1 MRLRIVT
8 AGVGIQWESALV
20 QACQD
25 GAARAIVIQRCY
37 DAGDLLAVAA
47 SGKAEAALVAS
58 AMRWLDRESVVR
70 LGSAGLAIV
79 GVVPPGDEGAERRLR
94 QLGINHVAQGNARP
108 ATLIE
113 YARAAIAGRTEQ
125 RHSRPVDARFGQADQ
140 PAAPDLDTGRW
151 PATNSTEKQS
161 PPVEADGRSQSV
173 PTRAEPTRSE
183 AAVEADGSAAAPPDG
198 AEGGNA
204 LVVVWGPKGAPGR
217 TTIAVNLAFE
227 ALPIAG
233 ETLLVDGDT
242 YGGSVSQMLG
252 FLEEHPGLAW
262 AARLASRG
270 ELDGPRLW
278 QATRRAGPGGPR
290 VLSGLPR
297 ADLWTEIRPGTWESL
312 LELFRL
318 SFQLTVVDVGF
329 CLEEEEELLYDH
341 VRFRRNAATR
351 LALQQADLVVAVARA
366 DPVGLH
372 DFIRGYQQL
381 REIGIDPRCVRVVV
395 NQVRGGLFGGD
406 AVSQIR
412 AALSRYLGLEPSV
425 FVPYD
430 RAVLDNALMMGKALR
445 EVRQGSA
452 VQHAMETLAGAVV
465 GVPAAAPQRRRLRRR
480 FGRRRT
486 VVWNGR
492 PSGLPVKYCPYTVA
506 AAGRDR
512 GRGDLLP
519 IVRGEAHRGGHR

>member
-8 AGVGIQWESALV
+8 AGVGTQWESALV

-25 GAARAIVIQRCY
+25 GAARAVVIQRCH
-37 DAGDLLAVAA
+37 DASDLLAAAA
-47 SGKAEAALVAS
+47 SGKAEVALVAS
-58 AMRWLDRESVVR
+58 VTRWLDRETVMR

-94 QLGINHVAQGNARP
+94 QLGLNHVAQGNARP

-113 YARAAIAGRTEQ
+113 YARAAIAGGTEQ
-125 RHSRPVDARFGQADQ
+125 RHDRPLDARSRQAHQ
-140 PAAPDLDTGRW
+140 VPEPGVEAGRW
-151 PATNSTEKQS
+151 PATSSTEKPS
-161 PPVEADGRSQSV
+161 PPVDADGGRQTV
-173 PTRAEPTRSE
+173 PARGEPSRGE
-183 AAVEADGSAAAPPDG
+183 AAIEPEGNAGALPDV

-233 ETLLVDGDT
+233 ETLLVDADT
-242 YGGSVSQMLG
+242 YGGSISQTLG

-262 AARLASRG
+262 AARLSSRG
-270 ELDGPRLW
+270 ELDGPKLW
-278 QATRRAGPGGPR
+278 QAIRRAGPGGPR
-290 VLSGLPR
+290 VLCGLPR
-297 ADLWTEIRPGTWESL
+297 ADLWTEIRPATWESL

-318 SFQLTVVDVGF
+318 SFHLTVVDLGF

-341 VRFRRNAATR
+341 VRFRRNAVTR
-351 LALQQADLVVAVARA
+351 LALQQADLVIAVARA

-372 DFIRGYQQL
+372 DFVRGYQQL
-381 REIGIDPRCVRVVV
+381 RETGIDPRCVRVVV

-406 AVSQIR
+406 AIPQIR
-412 AALSRYLGLEPSV
+412 AALNRYLGLEPSV

-430 RAVLDNALMMGKALR
+430 RAAMDNALMVGKALR

-452 VQHAMETLAGAVV
+452 VQLAMEALAAAVAGA
-465 GVPAAAPQRRRLRRR
+465 PAAAQQRRRLRRR
-480 FGRRRT
+480 IGRRRG
-486 VVWNGR
+486 VLWNGR
-492 PSGLPVKYCPYTVA
+492 PSGPTMTSRNL
-506 AAGRDR
+506 GW
-512 GRGDLLP
+512 
-519 IVRGEAHRGGHR
+519 